1 MKTKHTWFRSL
12 LAGCLAV
19 VMLISLMP
27 TAFAGQED
35 GYHDPAEHWQEAL
48 NRTNE
53 LDANSVVTIETFH
66 CCVCDQDTS
75 FRVFRVPEYTRDGET
90 ALTRNVKYSD
100 GTCLD
105 GESKGDLL
113 DGTPG
118 KDAYYTGYHWTK
130 AVCETCGTFNTNMGA
145 TNYSCDKNI
154 YWLYDCAANFFEELP
169 ETQTIEKVDSGYHRV
184 TTTRGSYCGFCYGT
198 FKEESSTLER
208 HHMDSAIRPELAHD
222 RFVEMDT
229 CEDCGYSET
238 AYTAAKSVVA
248 DYFGVVDGQP
258 HTVTVSDLSDA
269 GVTTAIRY
277 GNEANSCTLT
287 SAPNYTEAGDYPVY
301 YEITYT
307 YHDTDMVEDGVAF
320 VHLRD
325 ETTTEDGS
333 CSCGCGNPDCGCQD
347 PDCGGCCCE
356 DKGCGENHS
365 WVLLDSVDP
374 TCLTLGYDRYLC
386 IECGMIEKR
395 DYEAALGHAYQ
406 SSVIREATCEV
417 PGKTLDICQRC
428 GDTKETT
435 IPQGAHEFSTSTI
448 AATCTSPGYTLR
460 ECAVCGERHI
470 EDITPAL
477 AHNYVS
483 KTTPATCEG
492 GGKTIHLC
500 EGCGSSF
507 ITDYTDPL
515 GHSWDDGTEVIGSS
529 CTGEG
534 MTEYTCVRCG
544 ATRLEGDPAA
554 GHVPG
559 EAATCTAPQL
569 CTVCGAVIQ
578 NALGHD
584 YEAVVTEAT
593 CTEMGYTTFTC
604 TRCGDSYE
612 GEYTDLAS
620 HDYQEEVTPPTC
632 TEMGHS
638 TFTCSWCGDSYEG
651 SYTDPTGHTPSD
663 WIVDVEPAQ
672 GLEGSRHKECTVCGE
687 VLETEELEQLYN
699 QATTDSQGEAVV
711 GRYLVIV
718 TDTDTTDPVANATV
732 TLHEDDTISIRLP
745 NSRLLDYDDQTTV
758 TVLLSEPETPVEG
771 MEIAV
776 TDKNANACGGATDA
790 AGQITVPGTTGTT
803 NGDGNT
809 TVGWEDADGNR
820 QTLTVKVERTETGRP
835 IQGSEVSMGT
845 TGNITVN
852 LPDGQDMDA
861 GNRVTITVTDNEN
874 TPQADRTVIV
884 KADLGGTA
892 QGQTNKDGKLTV
904 PSVESAY
911 TDENGE
917 AVVGQYTV
925 IVTDIEKAPIK
936 GALVTLLPGEDDAK
950 DAFTVL
956 LPDGRLLD
964 GNDQTVVTV
973 LLPDTT
979 PAKGL
984 NVEVSDAKDNHAA
997 RDTDKNGQ
1005 ITVPDATGS
1014 AGEIIGSDTG
1024 DEDKSNTVNVDVTD
1038 QDGKP
1043 VDGAEIAVDEDGE
1056 VSVTL
1061 PDEFNFDEDGPVTIT
1076 VTDNQGEAKPDVP
1089 VTVTDGTGTTAAG
1102 ETGKDG
1108 AVTLPDEYHFAYIVG
1123 YGDGT
1128 VGPDRNMSR
1137 AEAAAIFARILS
1149 ETRGE
1154 DLPNGRSSRFPDVDP
1169 DAWYAGYVAYLEK
1182 LGVVVGYDDGK
1193 FHAEASITREQF
1205 VTVCARLADW
1215 MELETYETDLGS
1227 FPDVTRDH
1235 WAARYIREAARNGWI
1250 VGYPDGLFHGGDQ
1263 ITRAEVVTIVNRMLG
1278 RVADETYIRRNE
1290 DELNTFHDLQNPH
1303 YWAYYDLMEAANG
1316 HTIVTGAENETWH
1329 EVK

>member
-1 MKTKHTWFRSL
+1 MKPKHTRLRSL
-12 LAGCLAV
+12 LASILAV
-19 VMLISLMP
+19 AMLASLMP

-75 FRVFRVPEYTRDGET
+75 FQVFRVPEYTRNGET
-90 ALTRNVKYSD
+90 ALTRSVKYSD

-118 KDAYYTGYHWTK
+118 KDACYTGYHWTK

-145 TNYSCDKNI
+145 TNYSCDKNV
-154 YWLYDCAANFFEELP
+154 YWLYDCAANFFEDLP
-169 ETQTIEKVDSGYHRV
+169 ETQTIDQVDDTYHRV
-184 TTTRGSYCGFCYGT
+184 TTTSGEYCGFCFGT
-198 FKEESSTLER
+198 FKEESSSLVR
-208 HHMDSAIRPELAHD
+208 HNMDSAIRPELAHD
-222 RFVEMDT
+222 RFVEMGT
-229 CEDCGYSET
+229 CAGCGYAET

-325 ETTTEDGS
+325 ETVAGDGS
-333 CSCGCGNPDCGCQD
+333 CPCGCGNPDCGCQN
-347 PDCGGCCCE
+347 PDCDGCCCE
-356 DKGCGENHS
+356 DKGCGENHN

-386 IECGMIEKR
+386 IECGQIEKR

-406 SSVIREATCEV
+406 SSVIREATCET

-435 IPQGAHEFSTSTI
+435 IPQGEHEFSTSTI
-448 AATCTSPGYTLR
+448 SATCTSPGYTLR
-460 ECAVCGERHI
+460 ECSICGERHI

-483 KTTPATCEG
+483 RTTPATCEG

-507 ITDYTDPL
+507 ITDYTASL
-515 GHSWDDGTEVIGSS
+515 GHSWDEGTEVIGSS
-529 CTGEG
+529 CTGQG

-554 GHVPG
+554 DHVPG
-559 EAATCTAPQL
+559 EAATCTEPQL
-569 CTVCGAVIQ
+569 CTNCGAVIA
-578 NALGHD
+578 NALG
-584 YEAVVTEAT
+584 
-593 CTEMGYTTFTC
+593 
-604 TRCGDSYE
+604 
-612 GEYTDLAS
+612 
-620 HDYQEEVTPPTC
+620 HDYQEEVTAPTC
-632 TEMGHS
+632 TEMGH
-638 TFTCSWCGDSYEG
+638 TTYTCSRCGDAYDG
-651 SYTDPTGHTPSD
+651 AYTDPTGHTPGD
-663 WIVDVEPAQ
+663 WIVDQEAAQ
-672 GLEGSRHKECTVCGE
+672 GVEGSRHKECTVCGK

-718 TDTDTTDPVANATV
+718 TDTDTTDPVANAAV
-732 TLHEDDTISIRLP
+732 TLSGDDSFSIRLP
-745 NSRLLDYDDQTTV
+745 NSRLLDYADQTTV
-758 TVLLSEPETPVEG
+758 TVLLSEEETPVEG
-771 MEIAV
+771 MAVAV
-776 TDKNANACGGATDA
+776 TDKNANSCGGTTDA

-803 NGDGNT
+803 NGDGSA
-809 TVGWEDADGNR
+809 TVGWEDADGSR
-820 QTLTVKVERTETGRP
+820 HTLTVKVERTETGRP
-835 IQGSEVSMGT
+835 IQGSKVSMGT

-861 GNRVTITVTDNEN
+861 KNRVTVTVTDNEKA
-874 TPQADRTVIV
+874 PLPDKTVII

-925 IVTDIEKAPIK
+925 IVSTIEEQPVE
-936 GALVTLLPGEDDAK
+936 GALVTLLPGEDEAK
-950 DAFTVL
+950 DAFTIL
-956 LPDGRLLD
+956 LPSGRLLD

-984 NVEVSDAKDNHAA
+984 NVEVSDAKGNHAA

-1005 ITVPDATGS
+1005 ITVPDATGT
-1014 AGEIIGSDTG
+1014 AGEIIGTDTG
-1024 DEDKSNTVNVDVTD
+1024 DEDKSNTVNVDVAD

-1043 VDGAEIAVDEDGE
+1043 VNGAEIAVDEDGE

-1061 PDEFNFDEDGPVTIT
+1061 PDAFDFDEDGPVTVT
-1076 VTDNQGEAKPDVP
+1076 VTDNQGEAKPGVP

-1154 DLPNGRSSRFPDVDP
+1154 DLPDGRSSRFPDVDP
-1169 DAWYAGYVAYLEK
+1169 NAWYAGYVAYLEK

-1205 VTVCARLADW
+1205 VTVCARLANW
-1215 MELETYETDLGS
+1215 MELETYETDQGS

-1235 WAARYIREAARNGWI
+1235 WAARYVREAARNGWV
-1250 VGYPDGLFHGGDQ
+1250 VGYPDGLFHGGDE

-1278 RVADETYIRRNE
+1278 RVADETYIRRNK
-1290 DELNTFHDLQNPH
+1290 DELNTFYDLQNPH
-1303 YWAYYDLMEAANG
+1303 HWAYYDLMEAANG
-1316 HTIVTGAENETWH
+1316 HTIVTGAEDETWH

>member
-1 MKTKHTWFRSL
+1 MKTYHRQRRSL
-12 LAGCLAV
+12 LAAFLAV
-19 VMLISLMP
+19 VMLFSLMP
-27 TAFAGQED
+27 TAFAAQED
-35 GYHDPAEHWQEAL
+35 NYHDPAEHWQEAL

-53 LDANSVVTIETFH
+53 LDANSVVTIETFN
-66 CCVCDQDTS
+66 CCVCGQATS
-75 FRVFRVPEYTRDGET
+75 FQVFRVPEYTRDGET

-169 ETQTIEKVDSGYHRV
+169 TTESIEQVDSRYHRV
-184 TTTRGSYCGFCYGT
+184 TTSSGSYCGFCFGT
-198 FKEESSTLER
+198 FKETSSELVRHNMESV
-208 HHMDSAIRPELAHD
+208 IRPELAHD

-229 CEDCGYSET
+229 CAACGYSET
-238 AYTAAKSVVA
+238 VYTAAKSVVA

-269 GVTTAIRY
+269 DVTTAIRY

-325 ETTTEDGS
+325 ETVAEDGS

-347 PDCGGCCCE
+347 PDCDGCCCE
-356 DKGCGENHS
+356 DKGCGDNHN
-365 WVLLDSVDP
+365 WTLLDSVDP

-386 IECGMIEKR
+386 VECGQIEKR

-406 SSVIREATCEV
+406 SSIIREATCET

-435 IPQGAHEFSTSTI
+435 IPQGEHEFSTSTI

-507 ITDYTDPL
+507 ITDYTSPL
-515 GHSWDDGTEVIGSS
+515 GHSWDEGKEITDAT

-559 EAATCTAPQL
+559 APATCTEPQL
-569 CTVCGAVIQ
+569 CEKCGAVIE
-578 NALGHD
+578 NALG
-584 YEAVVTEAT
+584 
-593 CTEMGYTTFTC
+593 
-604 TRCGDSYE
+604 
-612 GEYTDLAS
+612 
-620 HDYQEEVTPPTC
+620 HDYQEEVTAPTC
-632 TEMGHS
+632 TEMGH
-638 TFTCSWCGDSYEG
+638 TTYTCSRCGDTYDG
-651 SYTDPTGHTPSD
+651 AYTDPTGHTPSD
-663 WIVDVEPAQ
+663 WIVDVEPTT
-672 GLEGSRHKECTVCGE
+672 GSEGSRHKECTVCGE

-699 QATTDSQGEAVV
+699 QATTDSKGEAVV

-732 TLHEDDTISIRLP
+732 TLHGDDTISIRLP

-776 TDKNANACGGATDA
+776 TDKNANSCGGTTDA

-803 NGDGNT
+803 NEDGNT

-820 QTLTVKVERTETGRP
+820 HTLTVKVERTETGRP
-835 IQGSEVSMGT
+835 IQGSKVSMGT
-845 TGNITVN
+845 TGNITVT

-861 GNRVTITVTDNEN
+861 RNRVTITVTDNEKA
-874 TPQADRTVIV
+874 PQPDKTVIV

-925 IVTDIEKAPIK
+925 IVTDIEKSPIE
-936 GALVTLLPGEDDAK
+936 GALVTLLPGEDEAK
-950 DAFTVL
+950 DAFTVH
-956 LPDGRLLD
+956 LPDSRLLD

-984 NVEVSDAKDNHAA
+984 NVAVSDAKDNHAA
-997 RDTDKNGQ
+997 KDTDKSGQ
-1005 ITVPDATGS
+1005 IIVPDATGS
-1014 AGEIIGSDTG
+1014 AGEIIGTDTG
-1024 DEDKSNTVNVDVTD
+1024 NPNKSNTVNVDVTD
-1038 QDGKP
+1038 EDGKP
-1043 VDGAEIAVDEDGE
+1043 VDGSEIAVDKDGE

-1061 PDEFNFDEDGPVTIT
+1061 PDEFDFDEDGAVTVT

-1089 VTVTDGTGTTAAG
+1089 VTVTDGTGTAAAG
-1102 ETGKDG
+1102 ETDKDG

-1128 VGPDRNMSR
+1128 VGPDRDMTR
-1137 AEAAAIFARILS
+1137 AEAAAVFARILS
-1149 ETRGE
+1149 EARG
-1154 DLPNGRSSRFPDVDP
+1154 DDVTNARASSFPDVDTE
-1169 DAWYAGYVAYLEK
+1169 AWYADYVAYLEQ

-1193 FHAEASITREQF
+1193 FHAGASITREQF
-1205 VTVCARLADW
+1205 VTMCVRLDEW
-1215 MELETYETDLGS
+1215 MALETYESERAG
-1227 FPDVTRDH
+1227 FADVKDGH
-1235 WAARYIREAARNGWI
+1235 WAAEFIHEATHNGWI
-1250 VGYPDGLFHGGDQ
+1250 VGYPDGKFHGGDQ

-1278 RVADETYIRRNE
+1278 RTADETFIRHNE
-1290 DELNTFHDLQNPH
+1290 DSLNTFRDLQNPH

-1316 HTIVTGAENETWH
+1316 HTIVTGAEPEAWH

>member
-1 MKTKHTWFRSL
+1 MKTYHRQRRSL
-12 LAGCLAV
+12 LAAFLAV
-19 VMLISLMP
+19 VMLFSLMP

-53 LDANSVVTIETFH
+53 LDANSVVTIETFN
-66 CCVCDQDTS
+66 CCECGQATS
-75 FRVFRVPEYTRDGET
+75 FQVFRVPEYTRNGET

-169 ETQTIEKVDSGYHRV
+169 ITESIEQVDSSYHHV
-184 TTTRGSYCGFCYGT
+184 TTTSGEYCGFCFGT
-198 FKEESSTLER
+198 FKETSSELVR
-208 HHMDSAIRPELAHD
+208 HNMESAIRPELAHD

-229 CEDCGYSET
+229 CAACGYSET

-287 SAPNYTEAGDYPVY
+287 SAPNYSQAGDYPVY

-307 YHDTDMVEDGVAF
+307 YHDTDMVENGVAF

-325 ETTTEDGS
+325 ETTAEDGS

-347 PDCGGCCCE
+347 PDCDGCCCE
-356 DKGCGENHS
+356 DKGCGDNHN
-365 WVLLDSVDP
+365 WTLLDSVDP

-386 IECGMIEKR
+386 VECGQIEKR

-406 SSVIREATCEV
+406 SSIIREATCET

-435 IPQGAHEFSTSTI
+435 IPQGEHEFSTSTI

-507 ITDYTDPL
+507 ITDYTSPL
-515 GHSWDDGTEVIGSS
+515 GHSWDEGKEITDAT

-559 EAATCTAPQL
+559 APATCIEPQL
-569 CTVCGAVIQ
+569 CEKCGAVIE
-578 NALGHD
+578 NALG
-584 YEAVVTEAT
+584 
-593 CTEMGYTTFTC
+593 
-604 TRCGDSYE
+604 
-612 GEYTDLAS
+612 
-620 HDYQEEVTPPTC
+620 HDYQEEVTAPTC
-632 TEMGHS
+632 TEMGH
-638 TFTCSWCGDSYEG
+638 TTYTCSRCGDTYDG
-651 SYTDPTGHTPSD
+651 AYTDPTGHTPSD
-663 WIVDVEPAQ
+663 WIVDVEPTT
-672 GLEGSRHKECTVCGE
+672 GSEGSRHKECTVCGE

-699 QATTDSQGEAVV
+699 QATTDSKGEAVV

-732 TLHEDDTISIRLP
+732 TLHGDDTISVRLP

-758 TVLLSEPETPVEG
+758 TVLLSEPETPVED
-771 MEIAV
+771 MAVAV
-776 TDKNANACGGATDA
+776 TDKNANSCGGATDA

-820 QTLTVKVERTETGRP
+820 HTLTVKVERTETGRP

-861 GNRVTITVTDNEN
+861 RNRVTVTVTDNEKA
-874 TPQADRTVIV
+874 PQPDKTVIV
-884 KADLGGTA
+884 KADLGNTA

-925 IVTDIEKAPIK
+925 IVTDIEKAPIE
-936 GALVTLLPGEDDAK
+936 GALVTLLPVEDEAK
-950 DAFTVL
+950 DAFTVR

-997 RDTDKNGQ
+997 KDTDKSGQ

-1014 AGEIIGSDTG
+1014 AGEIIGTDTG
-1024 DEDKSNTVNVDVTD
+1024 NPDKSNTVNVDVTD
-1038 QDGKP
+1038 EDGKP
-1043 VDGAEIAVDEDGE
+1043 VDGSEIAVDKDGE

-1061 PDEFNFDEDGPVTIT
+1061 PDDFDFDEDGAVTVT

-1089 VTVTDGTGTTAAG
+1089 VTVTDGTGTAAAG
-1102 ETGKDG
+1102 ETDKDG

-1128 VGPDRNMSR
+1128 VGPDRDMTR
-1137 AEAAAIFARILS
+1137 AEAAAVFARILS
-1149 ETRGE
+1149 EARG
-1154 DLPNGRSSRFPDVDP
+1154 DDVTNARASSFPDVDTE
-1169 DAWYAGYVAYLEK
+1169 AWYADYVAYLEQ

-1193 FHAEASITREQF
+1193 FHAGASITREQF
-1205 VTVCARLADW
+1205 VTMCVRLDEW
-1215 MELETYETDLGS
+1215 MALETYESERAG
-1227 FPDVTRDH
+1227 FADVKDGH
-1235 WAARYIREAARNGWI
+1235 WAAEFIHEATRNGWI
-1250 VGYPDGLFHGGDQ
+1250 VGYPDGKFHGGDQ

-1278 RVADETYIRRNE
+1278 RAADETFIRHNE
-1290 DELNTFHDLQNPH
+1290 DSLNTFRDLQNPH

-1316 HTIVTGAENETWH
+1316 HTIVTGAEPEVWH

>member
-1 MKTKHTWFRSL
+1 MKTYHRRCHSL
-12 LAGCLAV
+12 LAAFLAV
-19 VMLISLMP
+19 VMLFSLMP

-75 FRVFRVPEYTRDGET
+75 FQVFRVPEYTRNGET

-145 TNYSCDKNI
+145 TSYSCNKNI
-154 YWLYDCAANFFEELP
+154 YWLYDCAANFFEDLP
-169 ETQTIEKVDSGYHRV
+169 ETQTIDQVDGTYHRI
-184 TTTRGSYCGFCYGT
+184 TTTSGEYCGFCYGT
-198 FKEESSTLER
+198 FKEESSSLER

-222 RFVEMDT
+222 RFVEMGT
-229 CEDCGYSET
+229 CADCGYSET
-238 AYTAAKSVVA
+238 AYTAAKAVIA

-258 HTVTVSDLSDA
+258 HTVTVSDLSEA

-347 PDCGGCCCE
+347 PDCDGCCCE
-356 DKGCGENHS
+356 DKGCGENHN

-386 IECGMIEKR
+386 IECGQIEKR

-435 IPQGAHEFSTSTI
+435 IPRGEHEFSTSTI

-460 ECAVCGERHI
+460 ECAICGERHI

-483 KTTPATCEG
+483 KVTPATCEG

-507 ITDYTDPL
+507 ITDYTSPL
-515 GHSWDDGTEVIGSS
+515 GHSWDEGTEVIGPS
-529 CTGEG
+529 CTGQG
-534 MTEYTCVRCG
+534 MTEYTCIRCG

-559 EAATCTAPQL
+559 EAATCTTPQL
-569 CTVCGAVIQ
+569 CTKCGAVIV
-578 NALGHD
+578 NALG
-584 YEAVVTEAT
+584 
-593 CTEMGYTTFTC
+593 
-604 TRCGDSYE
+604 
-612 GEYTDLAS
+612 
-620 HDYQEEVTPPTC
+620 HDYQEEVTAPTC
-632 TEMGHS
+632 TEMGH
-638 TFTCSWCGDSYEG
+638 TTYTCSRCGDTYDG
-651 SYTDPTGHTPSD
+651 AYTDPTGHTPSD
-663 WIVDVEPAQ
+663 WIVDVEPTT
-672 GLEGSRHKECTVCGE
+672 GSEGSRHKECTVCGE

-699 QATTDSQGEAVV
+699 QATTDSKGEAVV

-732 TLHEDDTISIRLP
+732 TLHGDDTISIRLP

-758 TVLLSEPETPVEG
+758 TVLLSDPETPVEG
-771 MEIAV
+771 MAIAV
-776 TDKNANACGGATDA
+776 TDKNANSCGGTTDA
-790 AGQITVPGTTGTT
+790 AGQLTVPGTIGTT
-803 NGDGNT
+803 DGNGSA

-820 QTLTVKVERTETGRP
+820 HTLTVKVERTETGRP
-835 IQGSEVSMGT
+835 VQGSEVSMGT

-861 GNRVTITVTDNEN
+861 KNRVTVTVTDNEKA
-874 TPQADRTVIV
+874 PLPDKTVIV

-936 GALVTLLPGEDDAK
+936 GALVTLLPGEDDVK

-956 LPDGRLLD
+956 LPSGRLLD

-997 RDTDKNGQ
+997 KDTNKNGQ

-1014 AGEIIGSDTG
+1014 AGEIIGTDTG
-1024 DEDKSNTVNVDVTD
+1024 NPDKSNTVNVDVTD
-1038 QDGKP
+1038 EDGKP

-1061 PDEFNFDEDGPVTIT
+1061 PDAFDFDEDGPVTVT
-1076 VTDNQGEAKPDVP
+1076 VTDNQGGAKPDVP

-1128 VGPDRNMSR
+1128 VGPDRDMSR
-1137 AEAAAIFARILS
+1137 AEAAAVFARILS
-1149 ETRGE
+1149 EARGD
-1154 DLPNGRSSRFPDVDP
+1154 DLTNAHASSFPDVDTE
-1169 DAWYAGYVAYLEK
+1169 AWYADYVAYLEQ
-1182 LGVVVGYDDGK
+1182 LGVVIGYDDGK
-1193 FHAEASITREQF
+1193 FHAGASITREQF
-1205 VTVCARLADW
+1205 VTMCVRLDEW
-1215 MELETYETDLGS
+1215 MALETYESERAG
-1227 FPDVTRDH
+1227 FADVKDGH
-1235 WAARYIREAARNGWI
+1235 WAAEFIHEATRNGWI
-1250 VGYPDGLFHGGDQ
+1250 VGYPDGKFHGGDQ

-1278 RVADETYIRRNE
+1278 RAADETFIRHNE
-1290 DELNTFHDLQNPH
+1290 DSLNTFRDLQNPH

-1316 HTIVTGAENETWH
+1316 HTIVTGAEPEVWH

>member
-1 MKTKHTWFRSL
+1 MKTYHRQRRSL
-12 LAGCLAV
+12 LAAFLAV
-19 VMLISLMP
+19 VMLFSLMP

-53 LDANSVVTIETFH
+53 LDANSVVTIETFN
-66 CCVCDQDTS
+66 CCVCGQATS
-75 FRVFRVPEYTRDGET
+75 FQVFRVPEYTRDGET

-169 ETQTIEKVDSGYHRV
+169 ITESIEQVDSSYHHV
-184 TTTRGSYCGFCYGT
+184 TTTSGEYCGFCFGT
-198 FKEESSTLER
+198 FKETSSELVR
-208 HHMDSAIRPELAHD
+208 HNMESAIRPELAHD

-229 CEDCGYSET
+229 CAACGYSET

-287 SAPNYTEAGDYPVY
+287 SAPNYSQAGDYPVY

-307 YHDTDMVEDGVAF
+307 YHDTDMVENGVAF

-325 ETTTEDGS
+325 ETTAEDGS

-347 PDCGGCCCE
+347 PDCDGCCCE
-356 DKGCGENHS
+356 DKGCGDNHN
-365 WVLLDSVDP
+365 WTLLDSVDP

-386 IECGMIEKR
+386 VECGQIEKR

-406 SSVIREATCEV
+406 SSIIREATCET

-435 IPQGAHEFSTSTI
+435 IPQGEHEFSTSTI

-507 ITDYTDPL
+507 ITDYTSPL
-515 GHSWDDGTEVIGSS
+515 GHSWDEGKEITDAT

-559 EAATCTAPQL
+559 APATCIEPQL
-569 CTVCGAVIQ
+569 CEKCGAVIE
-578 NALGHD
+578 NALG
-584 YEAVVTEAT
+584 
-593 CTEMGYTTFTC
+593 
-604 TRCGDSYE
+604 
-612 GEYTDLAS
+612 
-620 HDYQEEVTPPTC
+620 HDYQEEVTAPTC
-632 TEMGHS
+632 TEMGH
-638 TFTCSWCGDSYEG
+638 TTYTCSRYGDTYDG
-651 SYTDPTGHTPSD
+651 AYTDPTGHTPSD
-663 WIVDVEPAQ
+663 WIVDVEPTT
-672 GLEGSRHKECTVCGE
+672 GSEGSRHKECTVCGE

-699 QATTDSQGEAVV
+699 QATTDSKGEAVV

-732 TLHEDDTISIRLP
+732 TLHGDDTISVRLP

-758 TVLLSEPETPVEG
+758 TVLLSEPETPVED
-771 MEIAV
+771 MAVAV
-776 TDKNANACGGATDA
+776 TDKNANSCGGATDA

-820 QTLTVKVERTETGRP
+820 HTLTVKVERTETGRP

-861 GNRVTITVTDNEN
+861 RNRVTVTVTDNEKA
-874 TPQADRTVIV
+874 PQPDKTVIV
-884 KADLGGTA
+884 KADLGNTA

-925 IVTDIEKAPIK
+925 IVTDIEKAPIE
-936 GALVTLLPGEDDAK
+936 GALVTLLPGEDEAK
-950 DAFTVL
+950 DAFTVR

-997 RDTDKNGQ
+997 KDTDKSGQ

-1014 AGEIIGSDTG
+1014 AGEIIGTDTG
-1024 DEDKSNTVNVDVTD
+1024 NPDKSNTVNVDVTD
-1038 QDGKP
+1038 EDGKP
-1043 VDGAEIAVDEDGE
+1043 VDGSEIAVDKDGE

-1061 PDEFNFDEDGPVTIT
+1061 PDDFDFDEDGAVTVT

-1089 VTVTDGTGTTAAG
+1089 VTVTDGTGTAAAG
-1102 ETGKDG
+1102 ETDKDG

-1128 VGPDRNMSR
+1128 VGPDRDMTR
-1137 AEAAAIFARILS
+1137 AEAAAVFARILS
-1149 ETRGE
+1149 EARG
-1154 DLPNGRSSRFPDVDP
+1154 DDVTNARASSFPDVDTE
-1169 DAWYAGYVAYLEK
+1169 AWYADYVAYLEQ

-1193 FHAEASITREQF
+1193 FHAGASITREQF
-1205 VTVCARLADW
+1205 VTMCVRLDEW
-1215 MELETYETDLGS
+1215 MALETYESERAG
-1227 FPDVTRDH
+1227 FADVKDGH
-1235 WAARYIREAARNGWI
+1235 WAAEFIHEATHNGWI
-1250 VGYPDGLFHGGDQ
+1250 VGYPDGKFHGGDQ

-1278 RVADETYIRRNE
+1278 RTADETFIRHNE
-1290 DELNTFHDLQNPH
+1290 DSLNTFRDLQNPH

-1316 HTIVTGAENETWH
+1316 HTIVTGAEPEAWH

>member
-1 MKTKHTWFRSL
+1 MKPKHTRLRSL
-12 LAGCLAV
+12 LASILAV
-19 VMLISLMP
+19 AMLASLMP

-75 FRVFRVPEYTRDGET
+75 FQVFRVPEYTRNGET
-90 ALTRNVKYSD
+90 ALTRSVKYSD

-118 KDAYYTGYHWTK
+118 KDACYTGYHWTK

-145 TNYSCDKNI
+145 TNYSCDKNV
-154 YWLYDCAANFFEELP
+154 YWLYDCAANFFEDLP
-169 ETQTIEKVDSGYHRV
+169 ETQTIDQVDDTYHRV
-184 TTTRGSYCGFCYGT
+184 TTTSGEYCGFCFGT
-198 FKEESSTLER
+198 FKEESSSLVR
-208 HHMDSAIRPELAHD
+208 HNMDSAIRPELAHD
-222 RFVEMDT
+222 RFVEMGT
-229 CEDCGYSET
+229 CAGCGYAET

-325 ETTTEDGS
+325 ETVAGDGS
-333 CSCGCGNPDCGCQD
+333 CPCGCGNPDCGCQN
-347 PDCGGCCCE
+347 PDCDGCCCE
-356 DKGCGENHS
+356 DKGCGENHN

-386 IECGMIEKR
+386 IECGQIEKR

-406 SSVIREATCEV
+406 SSVIREATCET

-435 IPQGAHEFSTSTI
+435 IPQGEHEFSTSTI
-448 AATCTSPGYTLR
+448 SATCTSPGYTLR
-460 ECAVCGERHI
+460 ECSICGERHI

-483 KTTPATCEG
+483 RTTPATCEG

-507 ITDYTDPL
+507 ITDYTASL
-515 GHSWDDGTEVIGSS
+515 GHSWDEGTEVIGSS
-529 CTGEG
+529 CTGQG

-554 GHVPG
+554 DHVPG
-559 EAATCTAPQL
+559 EAATCTEPQL
-569 CTVCGAVIQ
+569 CTNCGAVIA
-578 NALGHD
+578 NALG
-584 YEAVVTEAT
+584 
-593 CTEMGYTTFTC
+593 
-604 TRCGDSYE
+604 
-612 GEYTDLAS
+612 
-620 HDYQEEVTPPTC
+620 HDYQEEVTAPTC
-632 TEMGHS
+632 TEMGH
-638 TFTCSWCGDSYEG
+638 TTYTCSRCGDAYDG
-651 SYTDPTGHTPSD
+651 AYTDPTGHTPGD
-663 WIVDVEPAQ
+663 WIVDQEAAQ
-672 GLEGSRHKECTVCGE
+672 GVEGSRHKECTVCGK

-718 TDTDTTDPVANATV
+718 TDTDTTDPVANAAV
-732 TLHEDDTISIRLP
+732 TLSGDDSFSIRLP
-745 NSRLLDYDDQTTV
+745 NSRLLDYADQTTV
-758 TVLLSEPETPVEG
+758 TVLLSEEETPVEG
-771 MEIAV
+771 MAVAV
-776 TDKNANACGGATDA
+776 TDKNANSCGGTTDA

-803 NGDGNT
+803 NGDGSA
-809 TVGWEDADGNR
+809 TVGWEDADGSR
-820 QTLTVKVERTETGRP
+820 HTLTVKVERTETGRP
-835 IQGSEVSMGT
+835 IQGSKVSMGT

-861 GNRVTITVTDNEN
+861 KNRVTVTVTDNEKA
-874 TPQADRTVIV
+874 PLPDKTVII

-925 IVTDIEKAPIK
+925 IVSTIEEQPVE
-936 GALVTLLPGEDDAK
+936 GALVTLLPGEDEAK
-950 DAFTVL
+950 DAFTIL
-956 LPDGRLLD
+956 LPSGRLLD

-984 NVEVSDAKDNHAA
+984 NVEVSDAKGNHAA

-1005 ITVPDATGS
+1005 ITVPDATGT
-1014 AGEIIGSDTG
+1014 AGEIIGTDTG
-1024 DEDKSNTVNVDVTD
+1024 DEDKSNTVNVDVAD

-1043 VDGAEIAVDEDGE
+1043 VNGAEIAVDEDGE

-1061 PDEFNFDEDGPVTIT
+1061 PDAFDFDEDGPVTVT
-1076 VTDNQGEAKPDVP
+1076 VTDNQGEAKPGVP

-1154 DLPNGRSSRFPDVDP
+1154 DLPDGRSSRFPDVDP
-1169 DAWYAGYVAYLEK
+1169 NAWYAGYVAYLEK

-1215 MELETYETDLGS
+1215 MELETYETDQGS

-1235 WAARYIREAARNGWI
+1235 WAARYVREAARNGWV
-1250 VGYPDGLFHGGDQ
+1250 VGYPDGLFHGGDE

-1278 RVADETYIRRNE
+1278 RVADETYIRRNK
-1290 DELNTFHDLQNPH
+1290 DELNTFYDLQNPH
-1303 YWAYYDLMEAANG
+1303 HWAYYDLMEAANG
-1316 HTIVTGAENETWH
+1316 HTIVTGAEDETWH

>member
-1 MKTKHTWFRSL
+1 MKPKHTRLRSL
-12 LAGCLAV
+12 LASLLAV
-19 VMLISLMP
+19 AMLFSLMP

-75 FRVFRVPEYTRDGET
+75 FQVFRVPEYTRNGET

-118 KDAYYTGYHWTK
+118 VDAYYTGYHWTK

-145 TNYSCDKNI
+145 TNYSCDKNV
-154 YWLYDCAANFFEELP
+154 YWLYDCAEDFFEELP
-169 ETQTIEKVDSGYHRV
+169 ETQTIEQVDSGYHRV
-184 TTTRGSYCGFCYGT
+184 TTTSGSYCGFCYGT
-198 FKEESSTLER
+198 FKEEGSTLER

-222 RFVEMDT
+222 RFVEMDA
-229 CEDCGYSET
+229 CEDCGYAET
-238 AYTAAKSVVA
+238 AYTAAKAVIA

-325 ETTTEDGS
+325 ETTVEDGS
-333 CSCGCGNPDCGCQD
+333 CSCGCGNPNCGCQD
-347 PDCGGCCCE
+347 PDCDGCCCE
-356 DKGCGENHS
+356 DKGCGDNHN

-406 SSVIREATCEV
+406 SSVIREATCET

-435 IPQGAHEFSTSTI
+435 IPQGEHEFSTSTI

-507 ITDYTDPL
+507 ITDYTSPL
-515 GHSWDDGTEVIGSS
+515 GHSWDEGKEITGAT

-559 EAATCTAPQL
+559 TPATCTEPQL
-569 CTVCGAVIQ
+569 CEKCGAVIE
-578 NALGHD
+578 NALG
-584 YEAVVTEAT
+584 
-593 CTEMGYTTFTC
+593 
-604 TRCGDSYE
+604 
-612 GEYTDLAS
+612 
-620 HDYQEEVTPPTC
+620 HDYQEEVTAPTC
-632 TEMGHS
+632 TEMGH
-638 TFTCSWCGDSYEG
+638 TTYTCSRCGDTYDG
-651 SYTDPTGHTPSD
+651 AYTDPTGHTPSD
-663 WIVDVEPAQ
+663 WIVDVEPTT
-672 GLEGSRHKECTVCGE
+672 GSEGSRHKECTVCGE

-732 TLHEDDTISIRLP
+732 TLHGDDTISIRLP

-758 TVLLSEPETPVEG
+758 TVLLSETETPVEG
-771 MEIAV
+771 MTIAV
-776 TDKNANACGGATDA
+776 TDKNANSCGGATDA
-790 AGQITVPGTTGTT
+790 AGQLTVPDTIGTTD
-803 NGDGNT
+803 GDGSA

-820 QTLTVKVERTETGRP
+820 QTLTITVERTETGRP

-861 GNRVTITVTDNEN
+861 RNRVTITVTDNEN

-911 TDENGE
+911 TDENCE

-925 IVTDIEKAPIK
+925 IVTDMEKAPIK
-936 GALVTLLPGEDDAK
+936 GALVTLLPGEDEAK

-997 RDTDKNGQ
+997 KDTDKSGQ
-1005 ITVPDATGS
+1005 IIVPDASGT
-1014 AGEIIGSDTG
+1014 AGEIIGTDTG
-1024 DEDKSNTVNVDVTD
+1024 NPDKSNTVNVDVTD

-1061 PDEFNFDEDGPVTIT
+1061 PGEFDFDEDGPVTVT

-1123 YGDGT
+1123 YTDGT
-1128 VGPDRNMSR
+1128 IGPDRNMSR

-1154 DLPNGRSSRFPDVDP
+1154 DLPDGRSSRFPDVDP
-1169 DAWYAGYVAYLEK
+1169 DAWYAGYVVYLEQ

-1205 VTVCARLADW
+1205 VTVCARLANW
-1215 MELETYETDLGS
+1215 MELETYETDQGS

-1263 ITRAEVVTIVNRMLG
+1263 STRAEVVTIVNRMLG

-1316 HTIVTGAENETWH
+1316 HTIVTGAENEIWH

>member
-1 MKTKHTWFRSL
+1 MKPKHTRLRSL
-12 LAGCLAV
+12 LASILAV
-19 VMLISLMP
+19 AMLASLMP

-75 FRVFRVPEYTRDGET
+75 FQVFRVPEYTRNGET
-90 ALTRNVKYSD
+90 ALTRSVKYSD

-118 KDAYYTGYHWTK
+118 KDACYTGYHWTK

-145 TNYSCDKNI
+145 TNYSCDKNV
-154 YWLYDCAANFFEELP
+154 YWLYDCAANFFEDLP
-169 ETQTIEKVDSGYHRV
+169 ETQTIDQVDDTYHRV
-184 TTTRGSYCGFCYGT
+184 TTTSGEYCGFCFGT
-198 FKEESSTLER
+198 FKEESSSLVR
-208 HHMDSAIRPELAHD
+208 HNMDSAIRPELAHD
-222 RFVEMDT
+222 RFVEMGT
-229 CEDCGYSET
+229 CAGCGYAET

-325 ETTTEDGS
+325 ETVAGDGS
-333 CSCGCGNPDCGCQD
+333 CPCGCGNPDCGCQN
-347 PDCGGCCCE
+347 PDCDGCCCE
-356 DKGCGENHS
+356 DKGCGENHN

-386 IECGMIEKR
+386 IECGQIEKR

-435 IPQGAHEFSTSTI
+435 IPQGEHEFSTSTI
-448 AATCTSPGYTLR
+448 SATCTSPGYTLR
-460 ECAVCGERHI
+460 ECSICGERHI

-483 KTTPATCEG
+483 RTTPATCEG

-507 ITDYTDPL
+507 ITDYTASL
-515 GHSWDDGTEVIGSS
+515 GHSWDEGTEVIGSS
-529 CTGEG
+529 CTGQG

-554 GHVPG
+554 DHVPG
-559 EAATCTAPQL
+559 EAATCTEPQL
-569 CTVCGAVIQ
+569 CTNCGAVIA
-578 NALGHD
+578 NALG
-584 YEAVVTEAT
+584 
-593 CTEMGYTTFTC
+593 
-604 TRCGDSYE
+604 
-612 GEYTDLAS
+612 

>member
-1 MKTKHTWFRSL
+1 MKPKHTRLRSL
-12 LAGCLAV
+12 LASILAV
-19 VMLISLMP
+19 AMLASLMP

-75 FRVFRVPEYTRDGET
+75 FQVFRVPEYTRNGET
-90 ALTRNVKYSD
+90 ALTRSVKYSD

-145 TNYSCDKNI
+145 TNYSCDKNV

-169 ETQTIEKVDSGYHRV
+169 EEVTAQQVDDTYHRV
-184 TTTRGSYCGFCYGT
+184 TTTSGEYCGFCFGT
-198 FKEESSTLER
+198 FKEESSSLVR
-208 HHMDSAIRPELAHD
+208 HNMDSAIRPELAHD
-222 RFVEMDT
+222 RFVEMGT
-229 CEDCGYSET
+229 CAGCGYAET

-325 ETTTEDGS
+325 ETVAGDGS
-333 CSCGCGNPDCGCQD
+333 CPCGCGNPDCGCQD
-347 PDCGGCCCE
+347 PDCDGCCCE
-356 DKGCGENHS
+356 DKGCGENHN
-365 WVLLDSVDP
+365 WVLLDSTP
-374 TCLTLGYDRYLC
+374 ATCLTLGYDRYLC
-386 IECGMIEKR
+386 IECGQIEKR

-406 SSVIREATCEV
+406 SSVIREATCET
-417 PGKTLDICQRC
+417 PGKTMDICQRC

-435 IPQGAHEFSTSTI
+435 IPQGEHDFSTSTI

-483 KTTPATCEG
+483 RTTPATCEG

-507 ITDYTDPL
+507 ITDYTAPL
-515 GHSWDDGTEVIGSS
+515 GHSWNEGTEVIGSS
-529 CTGEG
+529 CTGQG

-544 ATRLEGDPAA
+544 VTRLEGDPAA

-559 EAATCTAPQL
+559 EAATCTEPQL
-569 CTVCGAVIQ
+569 CEKCGAVIA
-578 NALGHD
+578 NALG
-584 YEAVVTEAT
+584 
-593 CTEMGYTTFTC
+593 
-604 TRCGDSYE
+604 
-612 GEYTDLAS
+612 
-620 HDYQEEVTPPTC
+620 HDYQEEVTAPTC
-632 TEMGHS
+632 TEMGH
-638 TFTCSWCGDSYEG
+638 TTYTCSRCGDSYDG
-651 SYTDPTGHTPSD
+651 AYTDPTGHTPGE
-663 WIVDVEPAQ
+663 WIVDQEAAQ
-672 GLEGSRHKECTVCGE
+672 GVEGSRHKECTVCGE

-718 TDTDTTDPVANATV
+718 TDTDTTDPVANAAV
-732 TLHEDDTISIRLP
+732 TLHGDDTISIRLP

-771 MEIAV
+771 MAVAV
-776 TDKNANACGGATDA
+776 TDKNSNSCGGTTDA

-820 QTLTVKVERTETGRP
+820 HTLTVKVERTETGRP

-861 GNRVTITVTDNEN
+861 KNRVTVTVTDNEKV
-874 TPQADRTVIV
+874 PQADRTVIV

-936 GALVTLLPGEDDAK
+936 GALVTLLPGEDEAK
-950 DAFTVL
+950 DAFTIL
-956 LPDGRLLD
+956 LPSGRLLD

-973 LLPDTT
+973 LLPDTN

-984 NVEVSDAKDNHAA
+984 NVAVSDAKGNHAA

-1005 ITVPDATGS
+1005 ITVPDATGT
-1014 AGEIIGSDTG
+1014 AGEIIGTDTG
-1024 DEDKSNTVNVDVTD
+1024 NPDKSNTVNVDVAD

-1043 VDGAEIAVDEDGE
+1043 VNGAEIAVDEDGE

-1061 PDEFNFDEDGPVTIT
+1061 PDAFDFDEDGPVTVT
-1076 VTDNQGEAKPDVP
+1076 VTDNQGEAKPGVP

-1154 DLPNGRSSRFPDVDP
+1154 DLPDGRSSRFPDVDP

-1215 MELETYETDLGS
+1215 MELETYETDQGS

-1235 WAARYIREAARNGWI
+1235 WAARYVREAARNGWV
-1250 VGYPDGLFHGGDQ
+1250 VGYPDGLFHGGDE

-1278 RVADETYIRRNE
+1278 RVADETYIRRNK
-1290 DELNTFHDLQNPH
+1290 DELNTFYDLQNPH
-1303 YWAYYDLMEAANG
+1303 HWAYYDLMEAANG